1 MSSVRLNKL
10 VTRFTKKEN
19 MMQIKKTIVAV
30 ALTAL
35 LGACGGISPEEASKQ
50 GTDSLSAGD
59 LRAASISF
67 KAALRANPN
76 MVSARLGLAKV
87 SFAARDFT
95 GASSELSKAL
105 SYAGESEKQEVLT
118 LLARA
123 YYNSESSQLILDM
136 DDNISAEVDYYL
148 TMVNVAS
155 RDVEAAKKRNLG
167 SKPFDQLSK
176 FVIGSLEMEPQV
188 ALDSAPLFENPSE
201 VLQSELLLVKQQLAL
216 QANNVESAIES
227 LVKYIQIN
235 PGDDRRSLQL
245 SHMQVLEGDYK
256 GPSDRING
264 LLSRYSTNPLINEL
278 ASVIAYE
285 NGDYAKAIATASI
298 ATAENARSMMPRLVA
313 AYSSLRLEDPVG
325 ALNNLSFVIDDL
337 PDEHPAQRLY
347 VRLKAGQ
354 GDLLSSAQKA
364 LTWESLSKEDV
375 SLVSTLG
382 LELLQQGN
390 VEQAE
395 ALAKKAAEAG
405 ENDAAL
411 GMLQFSLNQ
420 SDQAFLT
427 LESALA
433 EDPESEIVLNSLAS
447 AYLAAEKYIE
457 AKALATNWIARPE
470 QSKQVEGYML
480 SGIVDARQGDHDGA
494 IASFKKVQSLSP
506 ENYMA
511 QAGIIESLVNKGE
524 VTRAKDLLKTS
535 MLKGGNFYQLFRNYL
550 SAMRAGSELD
560 GVKEAAQTLQSWVDD
575 GIFTE
580 SEPKLQL
587 AQAWFLSR
595 DFEKSQVA
603 LDSIA
608 NDYVER
614 PDYWLLRATV
624 SEQLGDNVKLRSA
637 FTQWSQLDET
647 APLPLMGL
655 VRLDV
660 SSGEINSAIERLE
673 NVMPKL
679 EDAFPARLVLS
690 QLFLRN
696 GDSEGLRRQVALIP
710 QSKQSIP
717 IVQGFSGVVD
727 VQRGNLS
734 VGESKLKV
742 AVDTLQNVEFLRW
755 LVSAQERQG
764 KRNEVVET
772 LEAFLIKSPDNNFA
786 NFILGNHAVG
796 DKKYEK
802 AVEHYTLAL
811 KSGDN
816 AVVLNNLAY
825 TYMELGR
832 LKLAEQYAKKATALA
847 PDTPSYID
855 TYANVLIKLE
865 RPSEAI
871 TLMEELLSRG
881 VDVNDAFSKTLVEA
895 KSKK

>member
-1 MSSVRLNKL
+1 MGRMRLNTL
-10 VTRFTKKEN
+10 LTQFTKKEN

-30 ALTAL
+30 ALAAL

-50 GTDSLSAGD
+50 GFDSLGLGD

-67 KAALRANPN
+67 KAALREDPN

-87 SFAARDFT
+87 SFSTRDFT
-95 GASSELSKAL
+95 GASSELNKAL
-105 SYAGESEKQEVLT
+105 NYASESEKQEIRT

-148 TMVNVAS
+148 TMTNIAS
-155 RDVEAAKKRNLG
+155 KDVKAARTRNLG
-167 SKPFDQLSK
+167 GKPFDELSR
-176 FVIGSLEMEPQV
+176 FVIGSLDVEPQV
-188 ALDSAPLFENPSE
+188 ALDSAPSFDNPND
-201 VLQSELLLVKQQLAL
+201 VLQSELLIVKQQLAL
-216 QANNVESAIES
+216 RANNVESAIES
-227 LVKYIQIN
+227 LLKYVEIN

-245 SHMQVLEGDYK
+245 SHMQILEGDYT
-256 GPSDRING
+256 GPSGRIND
-264 LLSRYSTNPLINEL
+264 LLSRYPTNALINEL
-278 ASVIAYE
+278 ASVVAYE
-285 NGDYAKAIATASI
+285 GENYSKAIATASI
-298 ATAENARSMMPRLVA
+298 ATAENARKIMPRLVA

-325 ALNNLSFVIDDL
+325 ALNNLSFVIDEL
-337 PDEHPAQRLY
+337 PEIHPAQRLY

-354 GDLLSSAQKA
+354 GDLLSSAKKA

-382 LELLQQGN
+382 LELLQQGD

-395 ALAKKAAEAG
+395 ALAKKAGEAG
-405 ENDAAL
+405 ENDVAL

-433 EDPESEIVLNSLAS
+433 EDPESEIILNSLAS
-447 AYLAAEKYIE
+447 AYLAAEKYAE
-457 AKALATNWIARPE
+457 AKTLANNWIASSE

-480 SGIVDARQGDHDGA
+480 SGIVYARQGDHDSA
-494 IASFKKVQSLSP
+494 IMSFEKVQSLSP
-506 ENYMA
+506 ESYMA
-511 QAGIIESLVNKGE
+511 QAGIIESLVNQGKVSQAE
-524 VTRAKDLLKTS
+524 TLLKS
-535 MLKGGNFYQLFRNYL
+535 NMLKGGNFYQLFRNYL
-550 SAMRAGSELD
+550 SALRSGDGGD
-560 GVKEAAQTLQSWVDD
+560 GVNRAAKTLQRWVDD
-575 GIFTE
+575 GTFIE

-603 LDSIA
+603 LDSII

-624 SEQLGDNVKLRSA
+624 SEQLGDNAKLRFA

-673 NVMPKL
+673 NVIPQL

-690 QLFLRN
+690 QLFLRTGN
-696 GDSEGLRRQVALIP
+696 SDGLRRQVALIP
-710 QSKQSIP
+710 QDRQSIP

-727 VQRGNLS
+727 VQRGNLN

-742 AVDTLQNVEFLRW
+742 AVEALQNAEFLRW

-764 KRNEVVET
+764 KRIEVVET
-772 LEAFLIKSPDNNFA
+772 LEKFLIQSPDNDFA
-786 NFILGNHAVG
+786 NFILGNHAVS
-796 DKKYEK
+796 DKSYEK
-802 AVEHYTLAL
+802 AVEYYTLSL
-811 KSGDN
+811 KSGKN

-825 TYMELGR
+825 THMELGG
-832 LKLAEQYAKKATALA
+832 LELAEQYAKDAIAIA
-847 PDTPSYID
+847 PDIPSYID
-855 TYANVLIKLE
+855 TYANVLIKLG
-865 RPSEAI
+865 RQNEAI

-881 VDVNDAFSKTLVEA
+881 VKANDAFSKTLIKA

>member
-1 MSSVRLNKL
+1 MSGMRLNNL
-10 VTRFTKKEN
+10 VTQFTKKED

-35 LGACGGISPEEASKQ
+35 LGACGGISPEEASTQ
-50 GTDSLSAGD
+50 GLASLDGGD

-67 KAALRANPN
+67 KVALRENPN

-95 GASSELSKAL
+95 GASSELNKAL
-105 SYAGESEKQEVLT
+105 NYASESEKQEILT

-123 YYNSESSQLILDM
+123 YYNSESSQMLLDM

-155 RDVEAAKKRNLG
+155 RDVESAKIRNLG

-176 FVIGSLEMEPQV
+176 FVIGSLDMEPQA
-188 ALDSAPLFENPSE
+188 ALDSAPSFDNPSD
-201 VLQSELLLVKQQLAL
+201 VLHGELLIVKQQLAL

-227 LVKYIQIN
+227 LVKYVQIN

-245 SHMQVLEGDYK
+245 SHMQVLEGDYA
-256 GPSDRING
+256 GPSDRIKD

-278 ASVIAYE
+278 ASVVAYE
-285 NGDYAKAIATASI
+285 NEDYAKAIATASI
-298 ATAENARSMMPRLVA
+298 ATAENARSIMPRLVA

-337 PDEHPAQRLY
+337 PEGHPAQRLY

-354 GDLLSSAQKA
+354 GDLLSSAEKA

-395 ALAKKAAEAG
+395 ALAEKAAAAG
-405 ENDAAL
+405 ESDAAL

-433 EDPESEIVLNSLAS
+433 DDPESEIVLNSLAS
-447 AYLAAEKYIE
+447 AYLAAEKYVE
-457 AKALATNWIARPE
+457 AKALANTWIARSE

-480 SGIVDARQGDHDGA
+480 SGIVDARQGNHDSA
-494 IASFKKVQSLSP
+494 IALFEKVQSLSP

-524 VTRAKDLLKTS
+524 VIRAKELLRTS

-550 SAMRAGSELD
+550 SAMKAGDALN
-560 GVKEAAQTLQSWVDD
+560 GVKEAAQTLQLWVDD
-575 GIFTE
+575 GTFTE

-595 DFEKSQVA
+595 DFEKSQMA

-608 NDYVER
+608 NDFIER

-637 FTQWSQLDET
+637 FTQWSKLDET

-660 SSGEINSAIERLE
+660 STGEIDSAIERLE
-673 NVMPKL
+673 NVIPKL
-679 EDAFPARLVLS
+679 EDVFPARLVLS
-690 QLFLRN
+690 QLFLRA
-696 GDSEGLRRQVALIP
+696 GDSEGLRRQVALMP
-710 QSKQSIP
+710 QNRQDIP

-742 AVDTLQNVEFLRW
+742 AVDALQNVEFLRW

-764 KRNEVVET
+764 KRDAVIKT
-772 LEAFLIKSPDNNFA
+772 LEAFLIQSPDNNFA

-796 DKKYEK
+796 DKRYEK
-802 AVEHYTLAL
+802 AVEYYTLSL

-825 TYMELGR
+825 THMKLGA
-832 LKLAEQYAKKATALA
+832 LKLAEQYAKEATTLA
-847 PDTPSYID
+847 PDTPSYVD

-865 RPSEAI
+865 RPNEAI
-871 TLMEELLSRG
+871 SLMEDLLSKG
-881 VDVNDAFSKTLVEA
+881 LDVNDAFSKTLLKA
-895 KSKK
+895 KSEK